1 MIRINLLPAARKKD
15 AGVTGGTQVWGV
27 IYLLVAVV
35 CCVCCGV
42 VYWKYNADLQEK
54 KVANTSLENEIKRAE
69 QQNTNLDNLKAQ
81 LEKSHQ
87 LEKVIKDLLAAR
99 SGPTRVLMELSRIL
113 SQGGGPTID
122 EQRLE
127 RLRQDNPLAGY
138 NTSWDVRRLWINSF
152 KEDKRQCLIE
162 GLGKTNEDIA
172 EFLRRLVLS
181 EIFENVS
188 LRSTKAALDPTT
200 KQQLVGFSLTCDVR
214 Y

>member
-15 AGVTGGTQVWGV
+15 TAFTGGTQVWIV
-27 IYLLVAVV
+27 IYLLAAVV

-42 VYWKYNADLQEK
+42 VYWKYNTDLQEK
-54 KVANTSLENEIKRAE
+54 IVANTSLENEIKRAE
-69 QQNTNLDNLKAQ
+69 QQNANLDSVKAQ
-81 LEKSHQ
+81 LEKSHK

-99 SGPTRVLMELSRIL
+99 SGPTRVLMELSRVL

-138 NTSWDVRRLWINSF
+138 NASWDVRRLWIGSF
-152 KEDKRQCLIE
+152 KEDKHHCLIE

-181 EIFENVS
+181 EIFEAVS
-188 LRSTKAALDPTT
+188 LKSTKAVSDAAT
-200 KQQLVGFSLTCDVR
+200 KQPLVGFSLTCNVR